1 MKKYTVENFN
11 VNDFIDFVDVTLDR
25 TLVTSVVS

>member
-11 VNDFIDFVDVTLDR
+11 VNDFIDFVDVTLAAH
-25 TLVTSVVS
+25 S